1 VREKYTYWFQRV
13 RVIRFA
19 LDVAPDKEVTF
30 DEAITGIKFRIG
42 DGPESQEFDP
52 VSALADRSDAWL
64 RDLIKQLAEADPAPP
79 RPGSTAGAGAHREK
93 TNEKSA

>member
-1 VREKYTYWFQRV
+1 MREKYTYWFQAA
-13 RVIRFA
+13 RVIRIA
-19 LDVAPDKEVTF
+19 LDVAPDKTVTF
-30 DEAITGIKFRIG
+30 DEAITGIKFKIG
-42 DGPESQEFDP
+42 DGPASQEFDP

-64 RDLIKQLAEADPAPP
+64 RELIKQLADADPAPP